1 MDIKASL
8 KTIRHGL
15 RSRTY
20 GFKVKWFDLSE
31 DGFIEYAQWLHP
43 LDGIREIRQGDIDE
57 LRNYLSE
64 GDVAI
69 DIGANQGDTAIPI
82 ALAVGKQGL
91 VLAFEP
97 NKYVFPVLK
106 KNASL
111 NKEKTNIVPLMLAA
125 TDNDE
130 EIIFYFG
137 DPSFLNGGLYE
148 GISIWKQSRI
158 FKQKVSGVNLERF
171 LRREYSDIISKIK
184 YIKIDTE
191 GHDLVVIR
199 SIHKLI
205 SECRPYIKAEMFI
218 HTSYEQRLE
227 MYQILKEMGYT
238 IYKFGAE
245 SSYKGETI
253 DEGKLVKWKHYD
265 IFCVPPTE
273 N

>member
-1 MDIKASL
+1 MNIKAVL
-8 KTIRHGL
+8 KTARHGL
-15 RSRTY
+15 RFRTY
-20 GFKVKWFDLSE
+20 GFEMKWFDLPK

-43 LDGIREIRQGDIDE
+43 LDGIREIRQSDIDE

-69 DIGANQGDTAIPI
+69 DIGANQGDTTIPI
-82 ALAVGKQGL
+82 AIAVGKRGL

-111 NKEKTNIVPLMLAA
+111 NTEKTNIVPLMLAA
-125 TDNDE
+125 TENDE
-130 EIIFYFG
+130 ELTFYFG
-137 DPSFLNGGLYE
+137 DPSFLNGGRYE
-148 GISIWKQSRI
+148 GFSILKQSRI
-158 FKQKVSGVNLERF
+158 FKQKVSGVNIEKF
-171 LRREYSDIISKIK
+171 LRREHSDIISKIK

-199 SIHKLI
+199 SIRNLLA
-205 SECRPYIKAEMFI
+205 ECRPYIKAEVFI

-227 MYQILKEMGYT
+227 MHRILKDMGYT
-238 IYKFGAE
+238 IYKFDSE
-245 SSYKGETI
+245 NIYKGEAI
-253 DEGKLVKWKHYD
+253 DETKLMKWKHYD
-265 IFCVPPTE
+265 IFCIPSGH